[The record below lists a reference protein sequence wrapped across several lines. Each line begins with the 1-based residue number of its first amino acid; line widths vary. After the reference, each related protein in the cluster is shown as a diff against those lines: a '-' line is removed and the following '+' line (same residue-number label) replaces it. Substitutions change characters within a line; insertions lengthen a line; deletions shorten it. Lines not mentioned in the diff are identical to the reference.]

1 MKPNPSNEIRDR
13 ILAEILPNVVFD
25 GWSWD
30 GAEQAALAAGYDRKM
45 AAAVFPDGL
54 PGVVGHFFDWA
65 DRQMMDILKDE
76 ELDGI
81 RIRDRIQLGVITWID
96 VMEPWKEALRR
107 ALTYW
112 AVPPRHLQA
121 ARLIWRTAD
130 VIWVWA
136 GDTAT
141 DYNHYTKRGLL
152 SGVIG
157 ATVLAWLNDETGAL
171 DRTEAFLDRRIDNV
185 MKLGQA
191 LGRAKKTAKQS
202 A

>member
-1 MKPNPSNEIRDR
+1 MTEMQNNPSNEIRDR
-13 ILAEILPNVVFD
+13 ILVQALPDVVFD
-25 GWSWD
+25 GWTWE
-30 GAEQAALAAGYDRKM
+30 GAEKAAEAAGYDRQM
-45 AAAVFPDGL
+45 CAAVFPDLL
-54 PGVVGHFFDWA
+54 PGFVAHFSDWA
-65 DRQMMDILKDE
+65 DRQMLDTLKDE
-76 ELDGI
+76 DLDGI
-81 RIRDRIQLGVITWID
+81 RIRDRIQLGVISWID

-112 AVPPRHLQA
+112 AVPPRQLQA
-121 ARLIWRTAD
+121 ARLVWRTSD
-130 VIWVWA
+130 VIWRWA

-157 ATVLAWLNDETGAL
+157 ATILAWLNDETGDL

-185 MKLGQA
+185 MKLGRA
-191 LGRAKKTAKQS
+191 LGRQKKS